1 MEGGKII
8 MDNEEFIDEIQ
19 IILFGEKQEILDNL
33 LMEKILEEIRNLK
46 GNMNFLNKIQRR

>member
-1 MEGGKII
+1 